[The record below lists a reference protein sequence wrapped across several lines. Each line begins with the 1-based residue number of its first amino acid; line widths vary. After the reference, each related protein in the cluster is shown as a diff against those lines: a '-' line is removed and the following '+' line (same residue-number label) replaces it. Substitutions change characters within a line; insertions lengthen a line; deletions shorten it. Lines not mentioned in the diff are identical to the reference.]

1 MIVCHAV
8 VMTVR
13 PYPST
18 GRALRQIMRRHH
30 NQPPPG
36 TPAARTTQAPAGTYR
51 LSTRRAGGHSIG

>member
-1 MIVCHAV
+1 MA
-8 VMTVR
+8 VR

-30 NQPPPG
+30 NQPPP
-36 TPAARTTQAPAGTYR
+36 ARTTQAPAGTYR

>member
-1 MIVCHAV
+1 
-8 VMTVR
+8 MTVR